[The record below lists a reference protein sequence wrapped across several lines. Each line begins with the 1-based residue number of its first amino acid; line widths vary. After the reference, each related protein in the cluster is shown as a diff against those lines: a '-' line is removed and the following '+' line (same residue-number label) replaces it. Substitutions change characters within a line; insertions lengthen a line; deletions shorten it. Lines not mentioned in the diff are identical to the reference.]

1 MIASS
6 ILRWVEGGKVKAVI
20 EGERK
25 VVDRPVAPYFFIRDL
40 DAVIADV
47 DKEKCVIQVVPTDL
61 KTATT
66 KEEVLRIDC
75 ESPDVVGSLRRKLDQ
90 LDLKTYEADIS
101 YSRRVFVDKCFEV
114 RYGPE
119 NIMFIDVELDDSHGF
134 KAYGEMPFLSVA
146 FRKMSWNRT
155 KFYHVSDFSSES
167 EMLWTLLKEIEDG
180 VSVLVGWNVEFDYQH
195 LAQRY
200 RKLEGGKGLRL
211 VRHTLGLCYTYDM
224 REEYRSMVKG
234 LVSYSLDEVA
244 TAEGLG
250 GKVKREGKVSDLSK
264 RELEEYNLRDVE
276 LLLELE
282 EKYGFLRRDIYLC
295 SEVNLP
301 MEYAKVAGVLGD
313 SLVLRRLRELGY
325 VAPNVVKRKKRSYTG
340 ALVLEPKP
348 GLYTNV
354 VAVDV
359 VSLYP
364 TVILDRNID
373 ILDFGGQV
381 LPHLVGYFFRRKLE
395 EEERGNKAGRET
407 YKLLANSIYG
417 LLGYEG
423 FRFFDE
429 NKAEMVTRTGR
440 EVLTR
445 IKREFEDL
453 GFQVLYGDTDSC
465 FVKVEGVENL
475 TALIDYINEQI
486 KPYRI
491 SLDMVFD
498 KIIFFGSE
506 KGGVKK
512 RYIGVSGDKWKVRG
526 LELRRGD
533 WSLFS
538 KNVIWDVVKIIFNGG
553 DRRAVEEYLKRVKRE
568 LFSGKRDDELM
579 LVKRV
584 RPSGKYKSV
593 PAHYKLYL
601 EGVRKGLIPLGSTEV
616 AFYYKAGPRGGGL
629 FLGLWAEPEKR
640 FDYATYWEKQVMAPV
655 RRIID
660 SVFGKGQDNLKLDVF
675 DQKRVDVLNC
685 PSTNNVSVKR
695 HG

>member
-1 MIASS
+1 MIVSS
-6 ILRWVEGGKVKAVI
+6 ILRWVDGGKVKVVA
-20 EGERK
+20 EGER
-25 VVDRPVAPYFFIRDL
+25 VVIDRPEAPYFFVRDL
-40 DAVIADV
+40 DVLVADL
-47 DKEKCVIQVVPTDL
+47 DKERGVVQIVPTDL

-66 KEEVLRIDC
+66 KEEVMRVDC

-90 LDLKTYEADIS
+90 LEIKTYEADIS

-114 RYGPE
+114 RYSPE

-134 KAYGEMPFLSVA
+134 RDFGEMPFLSVA
-146 FRKMSWNRT
+146 FRRMSWSRT

-167 EMLWTLLKEIEDG
+167 EMLWGVLKEIEKG

-195 LAQRY
+195 LAKRY
-200 RKLEGGKGLRL
+200 SKLEGGRGVRL
-211 VRHTLGLCYTYDM
+211 VRNSLGLCYPYDL

-234 LVSYSLDEVA
+234 LVSYSLEEVA
-244 TAEGLG
+244 TTEGLR
-250 GKVKREGKVSDLSK
+250 GKVRREGKVSEMS
-264 RELEEYNLRDVE
+264 RQELEEYNVRDVE

-282 EKYGFLRRDIYLC
+282 EKYGFLRRDTYLC
-295 SEVNLP
+295 AEVNLP
-301 MEYAKVAGVLGD
+301 MDYAKVAGVLGD

-325 VAPNVVKRKKRSYTG
+325 VAPNVVKRRKRSYTG

-348 GLYTNV
+348 GLYERV
-354 VAVDV
+354 MLVDV

-381 LPHLVGYFFRRKLE
+381 LPYLVAYFFRRKLE

-429 NKAEMVTRTGR
+429 SKAEMVTMTGR
-440 EVLTR
+440 EVLMR

-453 GFQVLYGDTDSC
+453 GFRVLYGDTDSC
-465 FVKVEGVENL
+465 FVKVEGIENL
-475 TALIDYINEQI
+475 SALVDYINERI

-512 RYIGVSGDKWKVRG
+512 RYIGVAGDKWKVRG
-526 LELRRGD
+526 IELRRGD
-533 WSLFS
+533 WCMFS
-538 KNVIWDVVKIIFNGG
+538 KNVIWDVVKIIFSGG

-568 LFSGKRDDELM
+568 LFLGKHDDELM
-579 LVKRV
+579 LVKSV
-584 RPSGKYKSV
+584 RPKGNYKAV

-601 EGVRKGLIPLGSTEV
+601 EGLRKGLIPKGSTEV
-616 AFYYKAGPRGGGL
+616 AFYYKAGPRGSGL
-629 FLGLWAEPEKR
+629 SLGLWAEPEKR
-640 FDYATYWEKQVMAPV
+640 FDYTAYWEKQVMAPV

-660 SVFGKGQDNLKLDVF
+660 SVFGKERGDLKLDVF
-675 DQKRVDVLNC
+675 DQKRPDVLNW
-685 PSTNNVSVKR
+685 PNANNGSVNR